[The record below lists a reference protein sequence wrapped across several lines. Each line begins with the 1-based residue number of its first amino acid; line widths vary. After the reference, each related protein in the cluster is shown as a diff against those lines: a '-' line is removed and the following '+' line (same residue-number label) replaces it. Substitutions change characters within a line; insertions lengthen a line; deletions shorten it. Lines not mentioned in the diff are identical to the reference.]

1 VSVSLLAQLSDPHVR
16 VDDDGASARAL
27 AAAVHSVLELRPAPQ
42 AVVVSGDLADGA
54 ATGEYERLRE
64 LLEPLP
70 MPVHVLA
77 GNHDD
82 RDALREHFGPAQARG
97 PGERLR

>member
-1 VSVSLLAQLSDPHVR
+1 MVSPR
-16 VDDDGASARAL
+16 ARWPPPCTR
-27 AAAVHSVLELRPAPQ
+27 SSSSGRPQ
-42 AVVVSGDLADGA
+42 AVVVSGDLANSA